1 MELPFIVGAA
11 LVVLLVRALVKR
23 LLYPRPIPGIPYN
36 KEAAKRI
43 TGDLPT
49 IADTYKEL
57 TEWILP
63 IGRRSLQYGSP
74 IHQLFMNPFTKP
86 YVLIDDPRE
95 TSDLVLRR
103 SKDFDRNTSAG
114 IWQTLVPHS
123 TIAQATTPEW
133 RAQRKTWQDTMH
145 PDFLRRVVAK
155 NIYTAAKD
163 LTRLWEVRC
172 SRSNGR
178 PVDVSGDFS
187 FAALDAIWTATFG
200 ERLDIVDAQIQT
212 IETGKQV
219 ETRGLD
225 MHSTVQHINNL
236 ADTWRGSFWPALTRW
251 RMKRNPEYRRYTETK
266 DREIDRILLDASA
279 RFQRVLDGSSDG
291 EEHDT
296 CAMDL
301 VLRRSMLAAQKAGK
315 PLPDPTKDM
324 KMRDELLLF
333 IYAGHDTTSTT
344 LQWFVKFMTNNQGA
358 QSKLREALKSAFPSD
373 KLPDVA
379 DLITK
384 EVPYLNATIEETLRC
399 ASTATRVLRVA
410 TTDTEL
416 FGHKIPAGTE
426 VAALTATRW
435 HPAPIP
441 EEMRSSTS
449 RAALEKN
456 GGVDW
461 TLKPSAQNLDEFA
474 PERWLKVDEDGSE
487 VFDPSALIQNAF
499 GGGTRGCFGRR
510 LAMMELRIMI
520 TLIIMSFKF
529 LPVPPELNSFQ
540 AVEQLLRTPRQC
552 FVKLEAV

>member
-1 MELPFIVGAA
+1 MGLSFVVGGIVVA
-11 LVVLLVRALVKR
+11 LLLRTLVKR
-23 LLYPRPIPGIPYN
+23 LLYPQPIPGIPYD

-43 TGDLPT
+43 TGDLPS
-49 IADTYKEL
+49 IAATYEEFK
-57 TEWILP
+57 EWISP
-63 IGRRSLQYGSP
+63 IGRRSLRYGSP

-86 YVLIDDPRE
+86 FVFIDDPRE
-95 TSDLVLRR
+95 TSDMLLRR
-103 SKDFDRNTSAG
+103 SKDFDKDIKAG
-114 IWQTLVPHS
+114 IFQTFVPYS
-123 TIAQATTPEW
+123 TLAQSTTPEW
-133 RAQRKTWQDTMH
+133 KAQRKLWQDTMH

-155 NIYTAAKD
+155 NIYAAAKD
-163 LTRLWEVRC
+163 LTKLWEVR
-172 SRSNGR
+172 RLHSNNC
-178 PVDVSGDFS
+178 PIDVSRDFS

-200 ERLDIVDAQIQT
+200 ERLDLVNAQIQA

-219 ETRGLD
+219 EARGLD
-225 MHSTVQHINNL
+225 MHNTVQFLNNL
-236 ADTWRGSFWPALTRW
+236 ASTWRGSFWPALARW
-251 RMKRNPEYRRYTETK
+251 RMKRNPEYRRYTEAK

-301 VLRRSMLAAQKAGK
+301 VLRRNMLAAQKAGM
-315 PLPDPTKDM
+315 PIPDPTKDLR
-324 KMRDELLLF
+324 MRDELLIF

-344 LQWFVKFMTNNQGA
+344 LQWFVKFMTNNQDA
-358 QSKLREALKSAFPSD
+358 QTKLREALKASFPGD
-373 KLPDVA
+373 KLPDVV

-384 EVPYLNATIEETLRC
+384 DVPYLSATIEETLRC
-399 ASTATRVLRVA
+399 ANTASRVLRVA

-426 VAALTATRW
+426 IAAIATTGW
-435 HPAPIP
+435 HPVPVP
-441 EEMRSSTS
+441 EETRSATS

-461 TLKPSAQNLDEFA
+461 TLKPNAQDLEKFA
-474 PERWLKVDEDGSE
+474 PERWFKIDEDGSE

-499 GGGTRGCFGRR
+499 GGGPRGCFGRR

-520 TLIIMSFKF
+520 ALTIMSFKF